1 MSTDNPYGTSYAP
14 SNVTVNTAS
23 QALTPVEQVPVPVE
37 MATPGEIRDVTTQ
50 SFPQEVIA
58 DSRNQP
64 VLVDFWAPWCGPC
77 KQLAPVLERVVS
89 ESQGRVKLVKMNI
102 DDHPSIAGQ
111 LGIQSIPAV
120 IAFKNGKPVDGFM
133 GVQPDGKIREFIARV
148 AGPAPSELELTA
160 ALETGLEALAKSD
173 YETAY
178 PIFDAVIQVQP
189 ENEKALAG
197 LAECLIAGGQLDQA
211 KEVLAQVPE
220 AKQSALEVVSAQTKI
235 ALHEQAATMGDP
247 KVLQARIDAD
257 PKDYQ
262 ARFDLSAILNVHG
275 DKDAAADLLLYIIKA
290 DRTWED
296 DGARKQ
302 LVQLFEAWG
311 PMDAATLG
319 ARRKLSGLLFR

>member
-1 MSTDNPYGTSYAP
+1 MTTNNPYGASYGAGK
-14 SNVTVNTAS
+14 VTVNAAS
-23 QALTPVEQVPVPVE
+23 PTPPVAEILP
-37 MATPGEIRDVTTQ
+37 AGEIRDVTTQ
-50 SFPQEVIA
+50 SFAQEVIA

-89 ESQGRVKLVKMNI
+89 EAQGRVKLVKMNI

-111 LGIQSIPAV
+111 LGIKSIPAV

-133 GVQPDGKIREFIARV
+133 GVQPDGQIREFIARV
-148 AGPAPSELELTA
+148 AGPDQSELELAA
-160 ALETGLEALAKSD
+160 ALATALRALAIQD
-173 YETAY
+173 YETAF
-178 PIFDAVIQVQP
+178 PIFDAVINAQP

-211 KEVLAQVPE
+211 REVLAQVPL
-220 AKQSALEVVSAQTKI
+220 AKQTAPEVVSAHTKI

-262 ARFDLSAILNVHG
+262 ARFDLSAIVNVHG